1 MTEIKTDMGFARAF
15 IRLALERKLLHSHLR
30 TILNDRS
37 LLRELY
43 KKYAFLRGEDER
55 EQFIFHVMSLN
66 AVDFS
71 CFTHTFISTRVQ
83 YEVLIVSTLDRFNS
97 ASVWITCSGTLATT
111 SFIKLPPNSLQFTFD
126 VSVERKTNHP
136 IFSTKILVPSRHS
149 ALDIL
154 FAKKRQS
161 GFWIM

>member
-43 KKYAFLRGEDER
+43 KKYAFLRSEEER
-55 EQFIFHVMSLN
+55 EQFIFHIMSLN

-83 YEVLIVSTLDRFNS
+83 YEVLFISTLERYNS
-97 ASVWITCSGTLATT
+97 ASVWVMFSGSLSTT
-111 SFIKLPPNSLQFTFD
+111 NIIKLPPNSLQFTFE
-126 VSVERKTNHP
+126 VKNFVH
-136 IFSTKILVPSRHS
+136 TKIF
-149 ALDIL
+149 L
-154 FAKKRQS
+154 F
-161 GFWIM
+161 

>member
-30 TILNDRS
+30 TILNDRQ

-43 KKYAFLRGEDER
+43 KKYAFLRSEDER

-71 CFTHTFISTRVQ
+71 CFTHTFVSTRVQ
-83 YEVLIVSTLDRFNS
+83 YEVLFVSTLDRFNS
-97 ASVWITCSGTLATT
+97 ASVWITCSGSLATT
-111 SFIKLPPNSLQFTFD
+111 NTIKLPPNSLQFTFE
-126 VSVERKTNHP
+126 VST
-136 IFSTKILVPSRHS
+136 FL
-149 ALDIL
+149 L
-154 FAKKRQS
+154 
-161 GFWIM
+161 